1 MTPPPIL
8 VLLSFFLLL
17 AMSVFLMARKVVPA
31 THSARTETSMNVS
44 VMMQVVISLVALA
57 AGIYVIVNH
66 SYATGAKEWG
76 YGIVGTVVGYWL
88 RAGAKP

>member
-17 AMSVFLMARKVVPA
+17 TMSVFLMVRKTAPP
-31 THSARTETSMNVS
+31 THSARTESSMSLS
-44 VMMQVVISLVALA
+44 VMMQVVVSLAPLA
-57 AGIYVIVNH
+57 AGVYVILNH

-88 RAGAKP
+88 RAAVKT